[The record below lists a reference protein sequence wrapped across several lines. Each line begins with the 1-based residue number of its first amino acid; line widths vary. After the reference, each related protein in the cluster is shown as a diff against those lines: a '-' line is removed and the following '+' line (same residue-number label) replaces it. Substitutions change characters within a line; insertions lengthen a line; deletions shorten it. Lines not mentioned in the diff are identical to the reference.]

1 MDKKLRTLISQLINE
16 EFSLM
21 EKKRK
26 KDEAPSDENV
36 DLDITAS
43 TEEPSTEEP
52 PIEEPIAEPTGEPSG
67 NMDLSGG
74 DSIEKRVGQG
84 LQMALEAAKEMPDG
98 ENKSKLIRQIG
109 NTALFFMKTQIPVDG
124 GEGQV

>member
-1 MDKKLRTLISQLINE
+1 MEKKLRTLISQLVNE
-16 EFSLM
+16 EISLM

-26 KDEAPSDENV
+26 KDEAPSEENV
-36 DLDITAS
+36 DIDIAADAV
-43 TEEPSTEEP
+43 EEPTGEET
-52 PIEEPIAEPTGEPSG
+52 PIEEPT
-67 NMDLSGG
+67 MDLSGG
-74 DSIEKRVGQG
+74 DSAEKRIGQG
-84 LQMALEAAKEMPDG
+84 LQMALDAAKEMPDG

>member
-1 MDKKLRTLISQLINE
+1 MEKKLRTLITQLVNE
-16 EFSLM
+16 EISLM

-26 KDEAPSDENV
+26 KDEAPSEENV
-36 DLDITAS
+36 DIDVATS
-43 TEEPSTEEP
+43 TEEPAAEEAP
-52 PIEEPIAEPTGEPSG
+52 EV

-74 DSIEKRVGQG
+74 DSAEKRVGQG
-84 LQMALEAAKEMPDG
+84 LQMALDAAKEMPDG